1 VVKLIAQHP
10 FQDTLPVT
18 IGSIEMSAVVPRVI
32 TSIAPL
38 DGKTAQVS
46 AALNETV
53 LMAFPEAGRVL
64 RSEAGRLMWAGHGM
78 ALLVDADAPDLTGLA
93 AVTDQ
98 TDAWAIVQLQGAAVE
113 DVLARLIP
121 VDLRR
126 DTFKVGHTARTMI
139 GHMTGSV
146 TRVGP
151 DAFEVMVMRSM
162 AGTLL
167 HDLTRAAKGVA
178 AR

>member
-18 IGSIEMSAVVPRVI
+18 IGSIEMS
-32 TSIAPL
+32 
-38 DGKTAQVS
+38 
-46 AALNETV
+46 
-53 LMAFPEAGRVL
+53 AGRVL